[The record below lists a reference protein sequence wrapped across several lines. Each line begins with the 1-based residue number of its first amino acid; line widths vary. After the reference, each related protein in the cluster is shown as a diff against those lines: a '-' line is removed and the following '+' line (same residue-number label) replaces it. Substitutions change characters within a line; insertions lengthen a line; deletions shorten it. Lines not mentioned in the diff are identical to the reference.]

1 MNETK
6 YIYCIPMNNT
16 YPECV
21 IKIPKIQTPKSA
33 GYDLYANSDG
43 CVKGMSHKLIKTKIR
58 IKIPDNYCGQIWPR
72 SSLSLK
78 NGIET
83 GAGIIDSDYQGELG
97 VILYNHTDTDF
108 NFSSDMRIAQ
118 LLIIPIVNKSIN
130 QCNDETSFL
139 EKFNSNERGNGGFG
153 STGK

>member
-1 MNETK
+1 MQE
-6 YIYCIPMNNT
+6 IYCLAMNKEYPT
-16 YPECV
+16 YD
-21 IKIPKIQTPKSA
+21 IKLPKIQTNQSA

-43 CVKGMSHKLIKTKIR
+43 TIQSMSHKLIKIKIK
-58 IKIPDNYCGQIWPR
+58 IKIPVDYCGQIWPR

-83 GAGIIDSDYQGELG
+83 GGGIIDSDYQGELG

-108 NFSSDMRIAQ
+108 NFTSDMRIAQ
-118 LLIIPIVNKSIN
+118 LLVIPIVNTPVSVCSN
-130 QCNDETSFL
+130 EDDFL
-139 EKFNSNERGNGGFG
+139 KKFNSNERGVGGFG